1 MDIRESV
8 RIDCPE
14 MKERTID
21 QFLKKWDNLSREAK
35 KEGAAAKKSI
45 GATGKF

>member
-21 QFLKKWDNLSREAK
+21 QFKKKMEQFVERG
-35 KEGAAAKKSI
+35 KEGRSRGQKI
-45 GATGKF
+45 TRCNR